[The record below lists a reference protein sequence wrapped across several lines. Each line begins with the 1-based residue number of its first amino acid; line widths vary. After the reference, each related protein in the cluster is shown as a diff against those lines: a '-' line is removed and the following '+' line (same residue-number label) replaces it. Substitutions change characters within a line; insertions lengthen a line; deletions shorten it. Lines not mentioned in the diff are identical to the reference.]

1 METKYTRSILDI
13 NNGSI
18 IRDLD
23 RELAKVMVNL
33 ADVATDDKPREINL
47 KLKFT
52 PKNDK
57 KEMDIKPIISSKV
70 SPKKTDEI
78 HVYNQIKRDKDGEVI
93 GFVLQESS
101 SILSRQLNI
110 DGEIEPP
117 KEPIMIDLKKE

>member
-57 KEMDIKPIISSKV
+57 KEMETFAPAVFVQGLRGFFDFL
-70 SPKKTDEI
+70 
-78 HVYNQIKRDKDGEVI
+78 DGN
-93 GFVLQESS
+93 FSAAALF
-101 SILSRQLNI
+101 L
-110 DGEIEPP
+110 
-117 KEPIMIDLKKE
+117 

>member
-57 KEMDIKPIISSKV
+57 KRNGY
-70 SPKKTDEI
+70 KTD
-78 HVYNQIKRDKDGEVI
+78 Y
-93 GFVLQESS
+93 
-101 SILSRQLNI
+101 
-110 DGEIEPP
+110 
-117 KEPIMIDLKKE
+117 

>member
-57 KEMDIKPIISSKV
+57 KEMDIKEKV
-70 SPKKTDEI
+70 HLLIEQANE
-78 HVYNQIKRDKDGEVI
+78 HGGRDNI
-93 GFVLQESS
+93 AAVL
-101 SILSRQLNI
+101 
-110 DGEIEPP
+110 IEGGR
-117 KEPIMIDLKKE
+117 

>member
-57 KEMDIKPIISSKV
+57 KEIVFFNHPEELDDIFHYYLRHEDERGQIAERGHKKV
-70 SPKKTDEI
+70 LEQHTWQQRMLELTEKMSAVCKNS
-78 HVYNQIKRDKDGEVI
+78 V
-93 GFVLQESS
+93 
-101 SILSRQLNI
+101 
-110 DGEIEPP
+110 
-117 KEPIMIDLKKE
+117 M

>member
-52 PKNDK
+52 PKND
-57 KEMDIKPIISSKV
+57 
-70 SPKKTDEI
+70 
-78 HVYNQIKRDKDGEVI
+78 
-93 GFVLQESS
+93 
-101 SILSRQLNI
+101 
-110 DGEIEPP
+110 
-117 KEPIMIDLKKE
+117 